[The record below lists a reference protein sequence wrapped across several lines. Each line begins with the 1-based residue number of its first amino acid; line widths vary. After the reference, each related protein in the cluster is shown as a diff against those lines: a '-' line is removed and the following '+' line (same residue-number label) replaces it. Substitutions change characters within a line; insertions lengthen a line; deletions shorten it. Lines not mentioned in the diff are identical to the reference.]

1 MVNVTPRN
9 AMVRRDILELRHIDK
24 SFPGVTALRDVSL
37 KIGQGVAHALIGENG
52 AGKSTLLKILAGNQ
66 SADQGDIIVD
76 GAAVKLETPKAARLA
91 GIAMIHQ
98 ELQLVPHM
106 TVAQNMFLG
115 IAPTHFRCF
124 TDHRQMEE
132 RSRAALAELR
142 ADIDVRR
149 RIVDLSIAQR
159 QLVEIARALLQNA
172 RVIAMDEPTS
182 ALTEKEFG
190 TLESLIHRIRQ
201 RGVAVIYVSHKL
213 EEVAR
218 VCETATILRDGRLI
232 AEIRMDECSL
242 SEIIALMVGREI
254 EFRKHARRKA
264 GEVLLEARNLR
275 WRNRVRDVSVSIR
288 RGEVLG
294 IAGLVGAGRTEIVR
308 LLAGLEKPDAG
319 TIRFRGETISFKS
332 RAAAARRGIGLVPED
347 RKREGIIPLRSVAAN
362 VTLSVLRRFAHLG
375 IVSRSR
381 IRRDSAEFLRRV
393 ALRPMQID
401 REIRKFSGGN
411 QQKAIIAR
419 WLMADCDVIILDEP
433 TRGVDVGAK
442 QEVYDLID
450 ALAEA
455 GRAIVV
461 VSSELPEI
469 IRLSD
474 RVMVVREGRDAAVLD
489 AAELTESRILEFA
502 VPAAGPGDSSS

>member
-1 MVNVTPRN
+1 MN
-9 AMVRRDILELRHIDK
+9 ASVILELRHIDK
-24 SFPGVTALRDVSL
+24 SFPGVVALRDVSL
-37 KIGQGVAHALIGENG
+37 TVGRGCAHALIGENG

-66 SADQGDIIVD
+66 LADRGDVVVNGEVVRLD
-76 GAAVKLETPKAARLA
+76 TPKSARRA

-106 TVAQNMFLG
+106 SVAQNMFLG
-115 IAPTHFRCF
+115 IAPAHFRCV
-124 TDHRQMEE
+124 TDRKQMEE
-132 RSRAALAELR
+132 RSRAALAELQ
-142 ADIDVRR
+142 ADVDVRQ

-172 RVIAMDEPTS
+172 RIIAMDEPTS

-190 TLESLIHRIRQ
+190 ALDALIRRIRCK
-201 RGVAVIYVSHKL
+201 GVAVIYVSHKL
-213 EEVAR
+213 EEVAK
-218 VCETATILRDGRLI
+218 VCETATILRDGCVI
-232 AEIRMDECSL
+232 ADIRMAERTQSQ
-242 SEIIALMVGREI
+242 IISLMVGRDLEYS
-254 EFRKHARRKA
+254 KSARRVA
-264 GEVLLEARNLR
+264 GDVVLEARNLS
-275 WRNRVRDVSVSIR
+275 WRNRVCEVSISIR

-308 LLAGLEKPDAG
+308 LLAGVEKPDAG
-319 TIRFRGETISFKS
+319 TIHLRGEQASFRS
-332 RAAAARRGIGLVPED
+332 RAVAARQGIGLVPED
-347 RKREGIIPLRSVAAN
+347 RKREGIIPFRSVTAN
-362 VTLSVLRRFAHLG
+362 VSLSVLRRFARLG
-375 IVSRSR
+375 ILSRSR
-381 IRRDSAEFLRRV
+381 MRADSTDILRRV

-433 TRGVDVGAK
+433 TRGIDVGAK

-450 ALAEA
+450 ALARA
-455 GRAIVV
+455 GKAIVV

-474 RVMVVREGRDAAVLD
+474 RVMVVREGRNAAVLD
-489 AAELTESRILEFA
+489 AAELSEKRILEFA
-502 VPAAGPGDSSS
+502 VPAGSGGSPE

>member
-1 MVNVTPRN
+1 
-9 AMVRRDILELRHIDK
+9 MVRQDILELRHIDK
-24 SFPGVTALRDVSL
+24 SFPGVAALRDVCL
-37 KIGQGVAHALIGENG
+37 KIGQRAAHALIGENG
-52 AGKSTLLKILAGNQ
+52 AGKSTLLKILAGNL
-66 SADQGDIIVD
+66 SADRGDIIVD
-76 GAAVKLETPKAARLA
+76 GTTVKLETPKAARRV

-115 IAPTHFRCF
+115 IAPSYFGCLVDR
-124 TDHRQMEE
+124 RRMEE
-132 RSRAALAELR
+132 RSRGALAELR

-149 RIVDLSIAQR
+149 RIIDLSIAQR

-190 TLESLIHRIRQ
+190 ALESLVHRVRE

-218 VCETATILRDGRLI
+218 ICETATILRDGCLV
-232 AEIRMDECSL
+232 ADIRMSDCSL
-242 SEIIALMVGREI
+242 SEIIALMVGRDI

-275 WRNRVRDVSVSIR
+275 WRNRVRNASVSIR

-294 IAGLVGAGRTEIVR
+294 IAGLVGAGRSEIVR
-308 LLAGLEKPDAG
+308 LLAGVEKPNAG
-319 TIRFRGETISFKS
+319 TIHLRGETTTFKS
-332 RAAAARRGIGLVPED
+332 RASAARRGIGLVPED

-362 VTLSVLRRFAHLG
+362 VTLSVLRKFARLG
-375 IVSRSR
+375 VLSRSR
-381 IRRDSAEFLRRV
+381 IRTDSFEFLSRV
-393 ALRPMQID
+393 GLRPMQID

-411 QQKAIIAR
+411 QQKTIIAR

-433 TRGVDVGAK
+433 TRGIDVGAK

-474 RVMVVREGRDAAVLD
+474 RVMVVREGRDAGVLE
-489 AAELTESRILEFA
+489 AAELTESRILELA
-502 VPAAGPGDSSS
+502 VSVGSEDWSS

>member
-1 MVNVTPRN
+1 MTVGR
-9 AMVRRDILELRHIDK
+9 
-24 SFPGVTALRDVSL
+24 GC
-37 KIGQGVAHALIGENG
+37 AHALIGENG

-66 SADQGDIIVD
+66 LADRGDVVVNGEVVRLD
-76 GAAVKLETPKAARLA
+76 TPKSARRA

-106 TVAQNMFLG
+106 SVAQNMFLG
-115 IAPTHFRCF
+115 IAPAHFRCV
-124 TDHRQMEE
+124 TDRKQMEE
-132 RSRAALAELR
+132 RSRAALAELQ
-142 ADIDVRR
+142 ADIDVRQ

-172 RVIAMDEPTS
+172 RIIAMDEPTS

-190 TLESLIHRIRQ
+190 ALDALIRRIRGK
-201 RGVAVIYVSHKL
+201 GVAVIYVSHKL
-213 EEVAR
+213 EEVAK
-218 VCETATILRDGRLI
+218 VCETATILRDGRVI
-232 AEIRMDECSL
+232 ADIRMAERTQSQ
-242 SEIIALMVGREI
+242 IISLMVGRDLEYS
-254 EFRKHARRKA
+254 KSARRVA
-264 GEVLLEARNLR
+264 GDVVLEARNLS
-275 WRNRVRDVSVSIR
+275 WRNRVREVSISIR

-308 LLAGLEKPDAG
+308 LLAGVEKPDAG
-319 TIRFRGETISFKS
+319 TIHLRGEQASFRS
-332 RAAAARRGIGLVPED
+332 RAVAARQGIGLVPED
-347 RKREGIIPLRSVAAN
+347 RKREGIIPFRSVTAN
-362 VTLSVLRRFAHLG
+362 VSLSVLRRFARLG
-375 IVSRSR
+375 VLSRSR
-381 IRRDSAEFLRRV
+381 MRADSTDILRRV

-433 TRGVDVGAK
+433 TRGIDVGAK

-450 ALAEA
+450 ALARA
-455 GRAIVV
+455 GKAIVV

-474 RVMVVREGRDAAVLD
+474 RVMVVREGRNAAVLD
-489 AAELTESRILEFA
+489 AAELSEKRILEFA
-502 VPAAGPGDSSS
+502 VPAGSGGSPE

>member
-1 MVNVTPRN
+1 MLNATPRN

-24 SFPGVTALRDVSL
+24 SFPGVAALRDVSL
-37 KIGQGVAHALIGENG
+37 KIGQGAAHALIGENG

-66 SADQGDIIVD
+66 SADRGDIIVD
-76 GAAVKLETPKAARLA
+76 GTAVKLETPKAAKLA

-98 ELQLVPHM
+98 ELQLVPRM

-115 IAPTHFRCF
+115 IVPTHFRCF
-124 TDHRQMEE
+124 TDRRRMEE

-142 ADIDVRR
+142 ANIDVRR
-149 RIVDLSIAQR
+149 QILDLSIAQR

-190 TLESLIHRIRQ
+190 ALESLVHRIRE

-232 AEIRMDECSL
+232 ADIRMADCSL
-242 SEIIALMVGREI
+242 SEIMALMVGRDI
-254 EFRKHARRKA
+254 EFRKHARRKP
-264 GEVLLEARNLR
+264 GDVLLEARGLR

-308 LLAGLEKPDAG
+308 LLAGVEKPDAG
-319 TIRFRGETISFKS
+319 TICFRGETTSFKS
-332 RAAAARRGIGLVPED
+332 RASAARQGIGLVPED
-347 RKREGIIPLRSVAAN
+347 RKREGIIPFRSVAAN
-362 VTLSVLRRFAHLG
+362 VTLSALRRFARLG
-375 IVSRSR
+375 VLSRSR
-381 IRRDSAEFLRRV
+381 IRMESTEFLRRV

-502 VPAAGPGDSSS
+502 VPAGSQESPS